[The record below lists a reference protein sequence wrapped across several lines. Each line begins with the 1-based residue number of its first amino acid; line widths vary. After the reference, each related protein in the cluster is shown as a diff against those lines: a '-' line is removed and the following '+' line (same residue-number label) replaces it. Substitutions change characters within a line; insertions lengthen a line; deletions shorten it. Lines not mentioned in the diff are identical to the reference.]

1 MELTMRQIFHFPK
14 DLRIALCAAA
24 AAGLLAGPAAAQ
36 SDPAELRALVDK
48 LSRVERDL
56 RDLQREVYAGERPDG
71 GGFGGQA
78 PAFGQA
84 APVDSGM
91 SVRVLE
97 LEREL
102 RLLTGRVEELQYE
115 LRRALD
121 RLEQFT
127 DDAEYRLQALESGRA
142 GGPAVAGGFGDG
154 RTATQDRGFSAQDG
168 FGQQRFG
175 ESAVR
180 QGGNQAGNPAAP
192 FGAER
197 RVGDNPQTDRFG
209 AGRADGFGRP
219 GAEPGAGDAFGS
231 SDPEAGAGAPLLQ
244 GPLSGASSMSVSLPG
259 DPDALFDEGYN
270 LLLRGD
276 YADAEMRFSAFVEA
290 FPEHERAPEAQ
301 HRLGETQFVQGAFG
315 DAATSFLAS
324 VQNYPRSERAPESL
338 LRLGMSLYE
347 LGEAAEACRT
357 YNSLEQRYPNAS
369 QTVRQ
374 RLNVER
380 RRAGCE

>member
-1 MELTMRQIFHFPK
+1 MDLTMRQIFRFPK
-14 DLRIALCAAA
+14 NLRLAFCAAA
-24 AAGLLAGPAAAQ
+24 AAGILAGPAAAQ

-56 RDLQREVYAGERPDG
+56 RDLQREVYAGERPG
-71 GGFGGQA
+71 GGEFG
-78 PAFGQA
+78 GQA

-142 GGPAVAGGFGDG
+142 GGPTVAGGFGDG
-154 RTATQDRGFSAQDG
+154 RTAAQDRGFAAEDAFGRRG
-168 FGQQRFG
+168 FGEGAFG
-175 ESAVR
+175 QGADR
-180 QGGNQAGNPAAP
+180 GADRGGDQGGDAVAP

-209 AGRADGFGRP
+209 ARDDEGFGRP
-219 GAEPGAGDAFGS
+219 GAEPSVGEAFGS
-231 SDPEAGAGAPLLQ
+231 AGAGAGASPLQ
-244 GPLSGASSMSVSLPG
+244 GPLSGASSMSLSLPG
-259 DPDALFDEGYN
+259 EPDALFDEGYN

-276 YADAEMRFSAFVEA
+276 YADAEIRFSAFVEA
-290 FPEHERAPEAQ
+290 FPDHERAPEAQ